1 MAKQAVLSAMVI
13 KSPPWND
20 LKTPS
25 YFNFLGTFASQN
37 PSESETISNC
47 RVLTI
52 GIFFILVNIALL
64 RSGGNIPVF
73 RMIEQAP
80 LSGEISSPGRCKNGV
95 WTDFYATSGLPLQ
108 TEEANLTVG
117 FLCGFEIPLMLNQL
131 FLS

>member
-25 YFNFLGTFASQN
+25 YFNFLGTFASQY
-37 PSESETISNC
+37 PSESEMIFNC

-52 GIFFILVNIALL
+52 GIFFILVNIAFL
-64 RSGGNIPVF
+64 RSGDNILVF

-80 LSGEISSPGRCKNGV
+80 LSGEISYPASYKNGV
-95 WTDFYATSGLPLQ
+95 WTDFYATRGLPYTNKGSQPDGWL
-108 TEEANLTVG
+108 
-117 FLCGFEIPLMLNQL
+117 PLRVRNT
-131 FLS
+131 SYA